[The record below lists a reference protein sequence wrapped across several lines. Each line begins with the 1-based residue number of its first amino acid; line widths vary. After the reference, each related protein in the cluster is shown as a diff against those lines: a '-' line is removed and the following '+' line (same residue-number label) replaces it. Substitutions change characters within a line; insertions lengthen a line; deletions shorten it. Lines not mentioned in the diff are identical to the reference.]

1 MLFGGPGVDPRTTF
15 SFTFFTLPLSGDPWR
30 SQRRQK
36 TPADTKMTLKWTPRL
51 TKKTT
56 KPTPRLTKQLRKILS
71 TTAQDNTTI
80 TSDAFDT
87 LMHPC
92 PSQRIMDPPI
102 EGTVAGWP
110 AGLLDKYHCR
120 PPTINL
126 MGKKHRHPKSR
137 SLPVGMLESS
147 TKVEMPL
154 AMENNPTSPKE
165 DAQKVLIYLLSQIS
179 T

>member
-1 MLFGGPGVDPRTTF
+1 MDPRTTF

-110 AGLLDKYHCR
+110 AGLLDNFDIKIKLSVQ
-120 PPTINL
+120 PNL
-126 MGKKHRHPKSR
+126 VALRLDAWPQLEQNLAHGLKTVWPK
-137 SLPVGMLESS
+137 L
-147 TKVEMPL
+147 
-154 AMENNPTSPKE
+154 
-165 DAQKVLIYLLSQIS
+165 
-179 T
+179 

>member
-1 MLFGGPGVDPRTTF
+1 MDPRTTF

-110 AGLLDKYHCR
+110 AGLLDNKRCLRSPACR
-120 PPTINL
+120 T
-126 MGKKHRHPKSR
+126 
-137 SLPVGMLESS
+137 LPETNIKLRGHV
-147 TKVEMPL
+147 L
-154 AMENNPTSPKE
+154 AMC
-165 DAQKVLIYLLSQIS
+165 LSFIW
-179 T
+179 

>member
-1 MLFGGPGVDPRTTF
+1 MDPPIEGTVAGWPAGLLDNHHCSGEGVREENLNVRLDIPGN
-15 SFTFFTLPLSGDPWR
+15 GH
-30 SQRRQK
+30 
-36 TPADTKMTLKWTPRL
+36 TKMTLKWTPRL

-110 AGLLDKYHCR
+110 AGLLDIQTG
-120 PPTINL
+120 P
-126 MGKKHRHPKSR
+126 
-137 SLPVGMLESS
+137 
-147 TKVEMPL
+147 
-154 AMENNPTSPKE
+154 
-165 DAQKVLIYLLSQIS
+165 
-179 T
+179 